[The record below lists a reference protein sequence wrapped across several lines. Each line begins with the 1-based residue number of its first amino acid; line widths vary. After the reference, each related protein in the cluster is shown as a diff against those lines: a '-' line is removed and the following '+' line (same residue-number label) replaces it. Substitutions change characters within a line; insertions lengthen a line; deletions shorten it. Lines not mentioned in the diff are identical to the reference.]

1 MAVREDLAK
10 AQKMEEIAKSKGV
23 RTMVGLR
30 AWQSPFVSKV
40 KEIVDSGQI
49 GRVLSTTFIGNPGF
63 FGLKE
68 PEFVAYTLDRKLG
81 GNMVTIYYIHC
92 TFRSALLISAQTLT

>member
-10 AQKMEEIAKSKGV
+10 AQEMEEIAKSKGV
-23 RTMVGLR
+23 RTMVGLQ

-40 KEIVDSGQI
+40 KEIVESGQI
-49 GRVLSTTFIGNPGF
+49 GKALSTTFIGNPGF
-63 FGLKE
+63 FSLKE
-68 PEFVAYTLDRKLG
+68 LEFVAYTQDWKIG